1 MTNNN
6 YSIQEDK
13 DTLILTY
20 KNKTNIKLIS
30 LIWVVVL
37 LSIFA
42 AFIFGIAYSI
52 GLTSIIIWDT
62 SPKNIL
68 IPSILLVI
76 GAIIAYCF
84 FNKEVTYTFIK
95 KLLLI
100 WNELLLF
107 VQRQFFTSYYC
118 LVRKDVISQH
128 NTNTKIQDKKSFSLA
143 INQIKSINIYT
154 PESYERFY
162 QIQFLTEVGNYRLEL
177 FFKESELD
185 ELTNIIKKIKTYLY

>member
-42 AFIFGIAYSI
+42 AFIFGIAYSV
-52 GLTSIIIWDT
+52 GLASIIIWDA

-76 GAIIAYCF
+76 GAIVAYCF

-107 VQRQFFTSYYC
+107 FQRQFFTSYYC
-118 LVRKDVISQH
+118 LVRKNAISQH

-185 ELTNIIKKIKTYLY
+185 ELTNIIKKIKAYLH